1 MKSLNEY
8 LNEISRLFE
17 AESFSEARALIIEA
31 SDRHPSAAEPW
42 WLYMLCS
49 RYLKNDE
56 ELIATGV
63 PIDSDLNY
71 QEARKLASDE
81 EKKRFDRVRR
91 KIGERAV
98 EKMKLCIEAKDG
110 SITRRWQNRLSENK
124 VYAKRHAA
132 PLAFA
137 EAAQASN
144 FFSSLP
150 SENIEKFTAAV
161 KVIEASGDK
170 NTLADLNREKEAL
183 YTRIFEKIKA
193 AKAPSDTLL
202 SHFKTIT
209 VIAPERREPALT
221 ILKLY
226 DTALPEGELYTLC
239 YYQAH
244 ETAESEEE
252 KRTLERQASERL
264 NRGLRDTKR
273 AALDALRKKFDSL
286 TNKDSDPDTP
296 ELLRKLGRELEA
308 FAGFEDADALRARVF
323 DRADA
328 IEKKQKRKKFT
339 KRFTIVGSSVA
350 AIVIALLLFIE
361 IIPSI
366 KISQAEEM
374 MAKGNYADAVEILG
388 SIEGYRRTP
397 ELLSEARYALALEH
411 AESGRAFEAYVLFNA
426 LGSYRDSAERL
437 DALDGA
443 LDAIKAGDTLTFG
456 SYEQNDSRGDRV
468 EPIEWI
474 VLHRD
479 GDVLFMISRYVLDAD
494 QMQKDP
500 AKYTGFW
507 EPTELCEW
515 LNGKFADKAFGSAEK
530 SLFAAPSDLTP
541 NQPLTKPLFFLS
553 RHEYE
558 LFYKSDK
565 ITEDGGYADGIAYPT
580 KAAAKDR
587 ELELYNGACSWWLRD
602 QGFSWNYASY
612 VNPYGKVNIY
622 ETSIGHQG
630 VRPCVRVDIGK

>member
-252 KRTLERQASERL
+252 K
-264 NRGLRDTKR
+264 
-273 AALDALRKKFDSL
+273 
-286 TNKDSDPDTP
+286 
-296 ELLRKLGRELEA
+296 LGR
-308 FAGFEDADALRARVF
+308 
-323 DRADA
+323 
-328 IEKKQKRKKFT
+328 
-339 KRFTIVGSSVA
+339 
-350 AIVIALLLFIE
+350 
-361 IIPSI
+361 IIPKTIILYKSKVMEAIIASLNEELASLPEDDDEGVARILASI
-366 KISQAEEM
+366 
-374 MAKGNYADAVEILG
+374 
-388 SIEGYRRTP
+388 
-397 ELLSEARYALALEH
+397 AR
-411 AESGRAFEAYVLFNA
+411 FNA
-426 LGSYRDSAERL
+426 ERNKI
-437 DALDGA
+437 AH
-443 LDAIKAGDTLTFG
+443 K
-456 SYEQNDSRGDRV
+456 
-468 EPIEWI
+468 
-474 VLHRD
+474 
-479 GDVLFMISRYVLDAD
+479 
-494 QMQKDP
+494 
-500 AKYTGFW
+500 
-507 EPTELCEW
+507 TE
-515 LNGKFADKAFGSAEK
+515 
-530 SLFAAPSDLTP
+530 
-541 NQPLTKPLFFLS
+541 
-553 RHEYE
+553 R
-558 LFYKSDK
+558 
-565 ITEDGGYADGIAYPT
+565 
-580 KAAAKDR
+580 
-587 ELELYNGACSWWLRD
+587 
-602 QGFSWNYASY
+602 
-612 VNPYGKVNIY
+612 NIL
-622 ETSIGHQG
+622 
-630 VRPCVRVDIGK
+630 